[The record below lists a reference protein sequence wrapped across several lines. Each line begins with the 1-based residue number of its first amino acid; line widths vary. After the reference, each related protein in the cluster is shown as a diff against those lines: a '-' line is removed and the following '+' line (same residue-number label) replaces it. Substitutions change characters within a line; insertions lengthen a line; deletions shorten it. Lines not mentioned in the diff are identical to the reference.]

1 VNILAPHKEQDGWV
15 YVRTLAKAV
24 RPWRHFAHA
33 PAISG
38 APERAQGAPFGA
50 AILYDEDRPESR
62 RISSRRVE
70 KAVENDD
77 YLKRCT
83 DEGLFVKFSP
93 FGEVTVQGPLDEYV
107 PHEAPTLHEAYY
119 RYKAVPR

>member
-62 RISSRRVE
+62 RISSRMASRT
-70 KAVENDD
+70 AS
-77 YLKRCT
+77 R
-83 DEGLFVKFSP
+83 
-93 FGEVTVQGPLDEYV
+93 
-107 PHEAPTLHEAYY
+107 
-119 RYKAVPR
+119 